1 VKTLPYVIVRNR
13 VESFVAWK
21 RGWDA
26 GAATRK
32 DAGIQSEQLFR
43 NPGLPDE
50 VVLLVEFPSLEQAR
64 EFAASAELREVL
76 QDSTIQDRV
85 VYFPTGL

>member
-1 VKTLPYVIVRNR
+1 MPYVIVRNR
-13 VESFVAWK
+13 VESYTAWK

-26 GAATRK
+26 GAAMRK
-32 DAGIQSEQLFR
+32 EAGIQSEQLFR
-43 NPGLPDE
+43 NPGQPEE
-50 VVLLVEFPSLEQAR
+50 VVLLVEFPTLEQAR
-64 EFAASAELREVL
+64 AYAASTELREVL

>member
-1 VKTLPYVIVRNR
+1 MPYIIVRNR
-13 VESFVAWK
+13 VENYATWK
-21 RGWDA
+21 RAWDA

-50 VVLLVEFPSLEQAR
+50 VVLLVEFPTLEQAR
-64 EFAASAELREVL
+64 EYAASDKLREAL
-76 QDSTIQDRV
+76 QDSAIQDRV
-85 VYFPTGL
+85 AYFPTSV

>member
-1 VKTLPYVIVRNR
+1 MPYVIVRNR
-13 VESFVAWK
+13 VESYAAWK

-26 GAATRK
+26 GAAMRK
-32 DAGIQSEQLFR
+32 EAGIQSEQLFR
-43 NPGLPDE
+43 NPGLPEE
-50 VVLLVEFPSLEQAR
+50 VLLLVEFPTLEQAR
-64 EFAASAELREVL
+64 AYAASTELRDVL